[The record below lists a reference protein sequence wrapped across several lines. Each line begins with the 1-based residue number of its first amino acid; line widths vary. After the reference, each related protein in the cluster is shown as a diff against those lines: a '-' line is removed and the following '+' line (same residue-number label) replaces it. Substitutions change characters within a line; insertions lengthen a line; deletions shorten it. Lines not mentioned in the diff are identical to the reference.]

1 MRFFQKI
8 FVSLSAQQTTLSILR
23 QKLQMKTLLS
33 TLMLFLVLTTAK
45 AQAPAFARG
54 ADVSWCTEM
63 ENNGKKFYNAEGT
76 ETELMA
82 LLRQTGLNAI
92 RLRVWVNP
100 ENVYGPWCDKAD
112 VLVKARR
119 AKAQGMAL
127 LIDFHYSDRF
137 TDPGQQY
144 KPSAW
149 TNYNM
154 EELKAAVTNHT
165 TDVLLALQAEGIES
179 QWVQVGNET
188 RPGMIFNEGKIDWSK
203 SGAAAWSGYIALS
216 NAGYDAVKSVLPDT
230 KVIVH
235 IDKGPEDNA
244 WFFTAFKQYGGKFDM
259 IGLSHYPDWTNW
271 SSDNTKTANNVTTL
285 GNTFNVPV
293 MIVETGYSAW
303 DESRAANVMK
313 DLFTKT
319 QNLSACA
326 GIFYWEP
333 EVYGSWKP
341 AAYQTWGWNAYDKGA
356 FTSEGKPSAAIA
368 AFKDETSGITATD
381 IQDDNDPVRW
391 FDLQGRSIDKPLNGV
406 AIRQQGR
413 NTCKVVKGKR

>member
-1 MRFFQKI
+1 MKFLMTACFAMLTLTTI
-8 FVSLSAQQTTLSILR
+8 SAQTPT
-23 QKLQMKTLLS
+23 
-33 TLMLFLVLTTAK
+33 
-45 AQAPAFARG
+45 FARG

-63 ENNGKKFYNAEGT
+63 ENDGKKFYNAEGT

-100 ENVYGPWCDKAD
+100 KNEYGPWCDKSD

-144 KPSAW
+144 KPAAW
-149 TNYNM
+149 NGFTM
-154 EELKAAVTNHT
+154 EQLKTAVANHT
-165 TDVLLALQAEGIES
+165 TDVLAALKAEGIEPL
-179 QWVQVGNET
+179 WVQVGNET
-188 RPGMIFNEGKIDWSK
+188 RPGMIFDDGKIDWSK

-216 NAGYDAVKSVLPDT
+216 NAGYDAVKSVLPNA

-235 IDKGPEDNA
+235 IDKAQEDNA

-259 IGLSHYPDWTNW
+259 IGLSHYPDWTKW
-271 SSDNTKTANNVTTL
+271 STENTKTANNVKTL
-285 GNTFNVPV
+285 GTQFGVPV

-303 DESRAANVMK
+303 DETCAANVMK
-313 DLFTKT
+313 DLFAKT

-341 AAYQTWGWNAYDKGA
+341 AIYNTWGWGAYSNGA

-368 AFKDETSGITATD
+368 AFRDETSSV
-381 IQDDNDPVRW
+381 PVIGQEQASIPAQW
-391 FDLQGRSIDKPLNGV
+391 FDLQGRKLDAPAKGVVIKRQSNATTKV
-406 AIRQQGR
+406 AIP
-413 NTCKVVKGKR
+413 